1 MKKSNYL
8 IILILLTSSIFFGQG
23 SQPAIDETEK
33 KTVIDSVCANLEREY
48 IFPEITQ
55 KYVSKLKE
63 NLRSGKYTSIKEP
76 QEYAKKLTEDLAAI
90 HRDGHLHINYNPEWI
105 KNEKQRAKLDEAAIL
120 RNKREE
126 RMTNY
131 GFEEIKILPGNIGYL
146 KFNSFSYDEGAFNVA
161 SGVMDLLANADA
173 LIIDLRENGGG
184 SPEMFQFL
192 CSYFLNSPRKHLNS
206 FFYKEPDRTTQYWT
220 YTYLP
225 GKRLDKADLY
235 ILTSKNTFSGAEEFS
250 YNLKNLKRAT
260 VIGETTGGGA
270 HDSKFVILNHN
281 FMMMLPFARAFNPI
295 TKTNWEGVGVEPDIK
310 MPANEAL
317 QTAQL
322 LAMKKLSEKEED
334 PKFKK
339 YYSWTYEGYQ
349 SQVQPMTVPIDIL
362 RSYVGKYGPR
372 TITLEDSSLFYQREG
387 RAKMK
392 MIPISEDYFGFQ
404 EIDYFR
410 LKFIKEDNKVIA
422 VEGWT
427 ADGPIDR
434 HLKDK

>member
-1 MKKSNYL
+1 
-8 IILILLTSSIFFGQG
+8 
-23 SQPAIDETEK
+23 
-33 KTVIDSVCANLEREY
+33 
-48 IFPEITQ
+48 
-55 KYVSKLKE
+55 
-63 NLRSGKYTSIKEP
+63 
-76 QEYAKKLTEDLAAI
+76 
-90 HRDGHLHINYNPEWI
+90 
-105 KNEKQRAKLDEAAIL
+105 
-120 RNKREE
+120 
-126 RMTNY
+126 
-131 GFEEIKILPGNIGYL
+131 
-146 KFNSFSYDEGAFNVA
+146 
-161 SGVMDLLANADA
+161 
-173 LIIDLRENGGG
+173 
-184 SPEMFQFL
+184 
-192 CSYFLNSPRKHLNS
+192 
-206 FFYKEPDRTTQYWT
+206 
-220 YTYLP
+220 
-225 GKRLDKADLY
+225 
-235 ILTSKNTFSGAEEFS
+235 
-250 YNLKNLKRAT
+250 

>member
-184 SPEMFQFL
+184 SPEMIQFL
-192 CSYFLNSPRKHLNS
+192 CSYFLNNPSKHLNS
-206 FFYKEPDRTTQYWT
+206 FFYKEPDRTLNTGLTPTSPGKGWT
-220 YTYLP
+220 KLIYTY
-225 GKRLDKADLY
+225 
-235 ILTSKNTFSGAEEFS
+235 
-250 YNLKNLKRAT
+250 
-260 VIGETTGGGA
+260 
-270 HDSKFVILNHN
+270 
-281 FMMMLPFARAFNPI
+281 
-295 TKTNWEGVGVEPDIK
+295 
-310 MPANEAL
+310 
-317 QTAQL
+317 
-322 LAMKKLSEKEED
+322 
-334 PKFKK
+334 
-339 YYSWTYEGYQ
+339 
-349 SQVQPMTVPIDIL
+349 
-362 RSYVGKYGPR
+362 
-372 TITLEDSSLFYQREG
+372 
-387 RAKMK
+387 
-392 MIPISEDYFGFQ
+392 
-404 EIDYFR
+404 
-410 LKFIKEDNKVIA
+410 
-422 VEGWT
+422 
-427 ADGPIDR
+427 
-434 HLKDK
+434 